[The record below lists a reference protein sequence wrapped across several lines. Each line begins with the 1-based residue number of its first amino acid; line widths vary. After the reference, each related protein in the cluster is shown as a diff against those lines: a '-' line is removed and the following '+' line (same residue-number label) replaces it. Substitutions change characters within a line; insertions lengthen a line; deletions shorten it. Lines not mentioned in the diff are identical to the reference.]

1 MKKNLLGGA
10 LSILLGATAATAGS
24 LSDPIIETPIIV
36 EDSSASSGGG
46 GVMAILLISLAA
58 VVLDK
63 R

>member
-1 MKKNLLGGA
+1 MWHIGKFPPPHLDSVQFYPFGIHHLFWG
-10 LSILLGATAATAGS
+10 
-24 LSDPIIETPIIV
+24 V